1 MVIRLPATTKGEV
14 AMAKTNMAIY
24 RASTARQM
32 TGEDGHFE
40 APPSGTVNGWGL
52 LFDAGLADGTVAK
65 MLLDLPGFSL
75 VYNWFKPHFPL
86 PRHSH
91 NVDCLYYIVSGS
103 LRLGS
108 EDLGPGDGFFIA
120 ADTPYFYTI
129 GADGLEILEFRH
141 KAFFTTRGIAAS
153 QAYWDKALASVAAN
167 RDSWK
172 AMIPP
177 RPAA

>member
-1 MVIRLPATTKGEV
+1 MDKP
-14 AMAKTNMAIY
+14 AMAVFHARN
-24 RASTARQM
+24 ARQM

-40 APPSGTVNGWGL
+40 PLPPGMFDGWSKM
-52 LFDAGLADGTVAK
+52 FEAGLGDGTVAK

-91 NVDCLYYIVSGS
+91 NEDCLYFIISGS
-103 LRLGS
+103 LRLGK
-108 EDLGPGDGFFIA
+108 EELGPGDGFFVA

-141 KAFFTTRGIAAS
+141 NAFFTTRGFAAR
-153 QAYWDKALASVAAN
+153 QDYWERALASIAAN
-167 RDSWK
+167 RDAWK

-177 RPAA
+177 RAAAS